1 MSAGTEDIILGI
13 DLGTTN
19 SLVATSDAAGPKLMA
34 GPGGEVLLPSVVA
47 FDDAGRMT
55 RIGKAARTHA
65 VEFPLT
71 TIHSIKRLMGRGFA
85 DVQEDAR
92 LLPYEV
98 TRRAGDEPGRDVA
111 AVRVGPRVITP
122 PEVSALI
129 LRELKSW
136 ADAHFGRDM
145 RRAVVTVP
153 AYFDDAQRQA
163 TRDAGRIA
171 GLDVIR
177 VLNEPT
183 AAALAY
189 GLDRRDDATVAVYD
203 LGGGTFDITILQL
216 HAGVFEVLSTNGD
229 THLGGDDFDQAI
241 IQLARREIL
250 AAFGI
255 DLVAPAAK
263 QALRTFAEE
272 VKIGLSSDKQRTL
285 EIDLGNGRLYRRTL
299 AVAEFEALIAPGV
312 ERTLACCAQALRDAG
327 KTAADIEQ
335 VVMVGGSTRIPYVRR
350 RVGAFFERTPYTA
363 LNPEQVVALGA
374 AVQAAILAGGRRDL
388 MLLDVTPLSLGI
400 ETLGGAM
407 GKLIM
412 KNTRVPCQVTEQFT
426 TFQDGQTNVKINVL
440 QGERELA
447 RDCRSLGSFDLT
459 GVPPMPAGLPKIAV
473 TFLIDQNGI
482 LNVTAREQR
491 SGQEAGIQVLPTH
504 GLTKGE
510 VDRMERE
517 SIAHALADMSAHRL
531 IDLRNQVAFD
541 TNKAEAMIARFGR
554 LLDAPAL
561 AEIQQVMAELR
572 SLAETSTD
580 CDAIQKRLQAFD
592 RLTVPLAE
600 RGMSQALR
608 ETQGETSKSRK
619 VEKSKS
625 GG

>member
-1 MSAGTEDIILGI
+1 MSTPHEHVILGI

-19 SLVATSDAAGPKLMA
+19 SLVAYSDAAGPKLIPNAA
-34 GPGGEVLLPSVVA
+34 GDVLLPSVVA
-47 FDDAGRMT
+47 FQGDGRVS
-55 RIGKAARTHA
+55 RIGQAARAHA
-65 VEFPLT
+65 VELPLT
-71 TIHSIKRLMGRGFA
+71 TIHSIKRLMGKGFSEAQA
-85 DVQEDAR
+85 DVAI
-92 LLPYEV
+92 LPYEV
-98 TRRAGDEPGRDVA
+98 TRRAGDEPGRDLA
-111 AVRVGPRVITP
+111 AVRIGERVITP
-122 PEVSALI
+122 PEISALI

-145 RRAVVTVP
+145 RRAVITVP

-171 GLDVIR
+171 GLEVVR

-189 GLDRRDDATVAVYD
+189 GLDRAEEATIAVYD
-203 LGGGTFDITILQL
+203 LGGGTFDITTLQL

-229 THLGGDDFDQAI
+229 THLGGDDFDQEI
-241 IQLARREIL
+241 VQLARREIQATFGVDL
-250 AAFGI
+250 AT
-255 DLVAPAAK
+255 PAAK
-263 QALRTFAEE
+263 QALRRFAED
-272 VKIGLSSDKQRTL
+272 VKIGLSTDPRRTL
-285 EIDLGNGRLYRRTL
+285 EIDLGGDRVYRRPL
-299 AVAEFEALIAPGV
+299 EVAEFEAMLAPWV
-312 ERTLACCAQALRDAG
+312 DRTLACCAQALKDAG
-327 KTAADIEQ
+327 KTAAEIQQ

-350 RVGAFFERTPYTA
+350 RVGAFFERRPYTA

-374 AVQAAILAGGRRDL
+374 AVQAAVLAGGRRDL

-426 TFQDGQTNVKINVL
+426 TFQDGQTSVKISVL

-447 RDCRSLGSFDLT
+447 RDCRALGEFDLA
-459 GVPPMPAGLPKIAV
+459 GIPPMPAGLPKIAV

-491 SGQEAGIQVLPTH
+491 SGQEASIQVIPTH

-517 SIAHALADMSAHRL
+517 SLAHAIADMTAHRL

-541 TNKAEAMIARFGR
+541 VHKTETMIERFGR
-554 LLDAPAL
+554 LLEEAAL
-561 AEIQQVMAELR
+561 EEIKRAMAELR
-572 SLAETSTD
+572 EFAAASTD
-580 CDAIQKRLQAFD
+580 CDAIQRRLQTFD

-600 RGMSQALR
+600 RGVAAALQEAQQA
-608 ETQGETSKSRK
+608 GAA
-619 VEKSKS
+619 S
-625 GG
+625 G